1 MLFEIESI
9 ITRKI
14 RGNKKYYLIKWK
26 GYPISDCTWEPLSHL
41 SNIRDMVQNFDK
53 NYPLS
58 IDKKALN
65 KFKVLYRKYKLEKR
79 KKNLIKHDTPL
90 NNPSYD
96 NKIVINIESLFFD
109 DNEEGTKEEF
119 EKINKVIEN
128 KKEVDTFCKKFQK
141 ENDINEKINDEFT
154 TSIKGT
160 QNEEKNKLIE
170 PVLIW

>member
-14 RGNKKYYLIKWK
+14 RGNKKYYLIKWED
-26 GYPISDCTWEPLSHL
+26 YPISDCTWEPLSHL
-41 SNIRDMVQNFDK
+41 SNIRNMVQNFDK

-65 KFKVLYRKYKLEKR
+65 KFNEEYRKYKLKR
-79 KKNLIKHDTPL
+79 KKKKINHNKPL
-90 NNPSYD
+90 NDPLYD
-96 NKIVINIESLFFD
+96 NKIVIDIESSFFNV
-109 DNEEGTKEEF
+109 NEEGTKEEF

-128 KKEVDTFCKKFQK
+128 KREIDSFCKKIEK
-141 ENDINEKINDEFT
+141 ENDINEKINDDGT
-154 TSIKGT
+154 ICIKDT

-170 PVLIW
+170 PILIW